1 MRNELWTK
9 AANLRKES
17 AELFCKAN
25 WQAGCLAEEGKGSAE
40 IDAAVAAKMARISE
54 IDSEI
59 ATLMAEWAVS

>member
-1 MRNELWTK
+1 MRNEIWTK

-17 AELFCKAN
+17 AELMRKAQ
-25 WQAGCLAEEGKGSAE
+25 WQAGCLAEEGAGSAE
-40 IDAAVAAKMARISE
+40 IDAATAAKMARISE